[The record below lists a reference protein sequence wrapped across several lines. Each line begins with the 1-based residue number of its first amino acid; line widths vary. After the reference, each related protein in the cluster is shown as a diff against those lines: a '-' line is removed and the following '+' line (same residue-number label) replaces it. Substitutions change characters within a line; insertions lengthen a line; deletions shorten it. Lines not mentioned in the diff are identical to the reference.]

1 MITLYDYENS
11 ADCYKARLLLG
22 VLGLKFDIVP
32 VDIFPGGDHRR
43 PEFLDLNP
51 LGEVPVLTDGGVT
64 LAGPQAIM
72 AWLAAR
78 HDDSKCWLPGAPE
91 PFAMVQYWLAI
102 SARLA
107 ASAGA
112 ARLALARSDEL
123 DVASLQGEAYRLLRV
138 IDEHLWFAERD
149 GRFWLVPLSH
159 PTIADL
165 ACFPDLALS
174 EEAGVYHI
182 DFPAIR
188 RWLDRVKRIDGFAV
202 MSGVFPASRGRERDT
217 VLISI

>member
-22 VLGLKFDIVP
+22 ILGLKFDIVP
-32 VDIFPGGDHRR
+32 VDIFPGNDHCR

-51 LGEVPVLTDGGVT
+51 LAEVPVLTDDGVT
-64 LAGPQAIM
+64 LTNATAM
-72 AWLAAR
+72 MVWLAAR
-78 HDDSKCWLPGAPE
+78 YDDSKLWLPGAPE
-91 PFAMVQYWLAI
+91 TMAMVQQWLVT

-107 ASAGA
+107 ASAGG
-112 ARLALARSDEL
+112 ARMALAKTDEL
-123 DVASLQGEAYRLLRV
+123 DVAPLQAEAHRLLRV
-138 IDEHLWFAERD
+138 IDEHLWFAERS

-174 EEAGVYHI
+174 EEAGIYHI
-182 DFPAIR
+182 DYPAIR
-188 RWLDRVKRIDGFAV
+188 RWLDRVKRIDGFSV
-202 MSGVFPASRGRERDT
+202 MSGVFPASSGRAAA
-217 VLISI
+217 VSITS